1 MLLFSGHNTD
11 GKYFV
16 TSNKM
21 EYKCEMIPRKVNVF
35 IEKTRDG
42 HVIPVT
48 DVDVREV
55 ACGLNHTVSGSFV
68 DEDGENDAGLQHFR
82 MEATAAMAT
91 CALRALTMKGC
102 YSASWAAPKVQK
114 QHSASLGG
122 VFNWLL
128 S

>member
-55 ACGLNHTVSGSFV
+55 ACGLNHTVSGRPV

-91 CALRALTMKGC
+91 RTAGTDNEGVLLRK
-102 YSASWAAPKVQK
+102 
-114 QHSASLGG
+114 LGSSQSTEAT
-122 VFNWLL
+122 FC
-128 S
+128 

>member
-1 MLLFSGHNTD
+1 MRLFDNLQVTSYVLLFSGHNTD

-55 ACGLNHTVSGSFV
+55 ACGLNHTVSGRPV
-68 DEDGENDAGLQHFR
+68 DEGGENDAGLHNGGYCRHGNLRTAGTDDEGVLLSKLGSSQST
-82 MEATAAMAT
+82 EATF
-91 CALRALTMKGC
+91 C
-102 YSASWAAPKVQK
+102 
-114 QHSASLGG
+114 
-122 VFNWLL
+122 
-128 S
+128 